1 MTDRQK
7 RPIRNH
13 KISVRADDAEL
24 ENLKNRAGDQA
35 LAEWMRN
42 VCLGEP
48 EKPVERKS
56 YSKSEIN
63 RWTPPPEVDPDLI
76 RHIAMIGNNVNQIAR
91 ALNQNPNA
99 DSMAALIEIQH
110 IQRALDQL
118 VELNRVSKN
127 HGG

>member
-13 KISVRADDAEL
+13 KISVRVDDVEL

-42 VCLGEP
+42 VCMGQP
-48 EKPVERKS
+48 EKPAERKA
-56 YSKSEIN
+56 YSKEEIK
-63 RWTPPPEVDPDLI
+63 RWTPPPAVDPLLI
-76 RHIAMIGNNVNQIAR
+76 RHVAMIGNNVNQIAR

-99 DSMAALIEIQH
+99 DSMAVLVEIQH
-110 IQRALDQL
+110 IQKALDQL
-118 VELNRVSKN
+118 VEIHRVSEN